1 MSKQFA
7 EFKINETF
15 SLESTSSG
23 IDGDKINPKE
33 GTTPYITR
41 GINENGIRQYVTDA
55 QPGSWKKDKGNVIT
69 IGLDTQ
75 TAYYQPVPFI
85 TGQNIH
91 VLSHESMS
99 QRVAMYIV
107 PQLKKLMLKYSWGGN
122 GATLGRLSQDT
133 LVLPVTDTTVNTPNP
148 EPDWEYMENYIK
160 AIERKY
166 IDQIAEHN
174 TREQEILE
182 QLHPESI
189 ETKPEA
195 HGFEAIRVRD
205 VFEVTGSRSTD
216 AGTLTLSN
224 NEGAFQFV
232 GRTAINNGIQGFCEY
247 LGFQPNLGSEISIS
261 QVGTIDAQWREKPYY
276 TSQNIVRCK
285 NKGEPFNSRK
295 GLYVVTL
302 LKSHLSRF
310 IGYTTPKIEDIEEF
324 QLLLPITPT
333 GDIDWDYME
342 HYIAWI
348 ETQERESRKL
358 CASREEQ
365 ILEQLHRHY

>member
-33 GTTPYITR
+33 GATPYITR

-55 QPGSWKKDKGNVIT
+55 QPGNWEKDKGNVIT

-133 LVLPVTDTTVNTPNP
+133 LVLPVTDTTANTPNP
-148 EPDWEYMENYIK
+148 EPDWEYMENYIRT
-160 AIERKY
+160 IERKY

-174 TREQEILE
+174 SKEQTILE
-182 QLHPESI
+182 QLHPES
-189 ETKPEA
+189 ENTKPEA
-195 HGFEAIRVRD
+195 HGFEDFCIDETFTLKSTSSGINGDKLNEKQGRTPY
-205 VFEVTGSRSTD
+205 VTRSVNKNGIKQYVTD
-216 AGTLTLSN
+216 SQPGKWAKDDGNVITIGLDTQTAYYQPVPFITGQNVHILKHEKLSQSTAMYIIPQLTKLMLKYSWGGNGATLGRLSQDSLTLP
-224 NEGAFQFV
+224 V
-232 GRTAINNGIQGFCEY
+232 TANGE
-247 LGFQPNLGSEISIS
+247 
-261 QVGTIDAQWREKPYY
+261 
-276 TSQNIVRCK
+276 
-285 NKGEPFNSRK
+285 
-295 GLYVVTL
+295 
-302 LKSHLSRF
+302 
-310 IGYTTPKIEDIEEF
+310 
-324 QLLLPITPT
+324 
-333 GDIDWDYME
+333 IDWDYME
-342 HYIAWI
+342 HYITWI
-348 ETQERESRKL
+348 ETRERERVESYVQHVKNR
-358 CASREEQ
+358 S
-365 ILEQLHRHY
+365 

>member
-55 QPGSWKKDKGNVIT
+55 QPGNWKKDKGNVIT

-91 VLSHESMS
+91 VLSHERMS
-99 QRVAMYIV
+99 QRVAMYII

-133 LVLPVTDTTVNTPNP
+133 LVLPVTDTTANTSTP
-148 EPDWEYMENYIK
+148 EPDWEYMEN
-160 AIERKY
+160 
-166 IDQIAEHN
+166 
-174 TREQEILE
+174 
-182 QLHPESI
+182 
-189 ETKPEA
+189 
-195 HGFEAIRVRD
+195 
-205 VFEVTGSRSTD
+205 
-216 AGTLTLSN
+216 
-224 NEGAFQFV
+224 
-232 GRTAINNGIQGFCEY
+232 
-247 LGFQPNLGSEISIS
+247 
-261 QVGTIDAQWREKPYY
+261 
-276 TSQNIVRCK
+276 
-285 NKGEPFNSRK
+285 
-295 GLYVVTL
+295 
-302 LKSHLSRF
+302 
-310 IGYTTPKIEDIEEF
+310 
-324 QLLLPITPT
+324 
-333 GDIDWDYME
+333 
-342 HYIAWI
+342 YIAWI

-358 CASREEQ
+358 RAAREEK
-365 ILEQLHRHY
+365 ILAWLHHQH

>member
-33 GTTPYITR
+33 GATPYITR

-55 QPGSWKKDKGNVIT
+55 QPGNWEKDKGNVIT

-133 LVLPVTDTTVNTPNP
+133 LVLPVTDTTANTPNP

-160 AIERKY
+160 TIERKY

-174 TREQEILE
+174 SKEQAILK

-189 ETKPEA
+189 NTKPEA
-195 HGFEAIRVRD
+195 HGFEEFKIGD
-205 VFEVTGSRSTD
+205 
-216 AGTLTLSN
+216 
-224 NEGAFQFV
+224 
-232 GRTAINNGIQGFCEY
+232 I
-247 LGFQPNLGSEISIS
+247 
-261 QVGTIDAQWREKPYY
+261 
-276 TSQNIVRCK
+276 
-285 NKGEPFNSRK
+285 FN
-295 GLYVVTL
+295 
-302 LKSHLSRF
+302 
-310 IGYTTPKIEDIEEF
+310 
-324 QLLLPITPT
+324 ITPT
-333 GDIDWDYME
+333 SYHKTTSPPTSDLVPQVTNTTQPNGISSFEPYAPNNEKNVITFSDTTVGGDTLFYQPVDFLGYSHIQKMTPAETVLTRRKAMYAITAFKKSVNGKYDYGAKFNRDNATKTDIQLPVTPTGEIDWDYME
-342 HYIAWI
+342 NYIAWI
-348 ETQERESRKL
+348 ETQERERVERYVQHVKNRS
-358 CASREEQ
+358 
-365 ILEQLHRHY
+365 

>member
-55 QPGSWKKDKGNVIT
+55 QPGNWKKDKGNVIT

-133 LVLPVTDTTVNTPNP
+133 LVLPVTDTTANTSNP
-148 EPDWEYMENYIK
+148 EPDWEYMENYIET
-160 AIERKY
+160 IEQKY

-174 TREQEILE
+174 SKEQVILE

-195 HGFEAIRVRD
+195 HGFEEIRVGDFIEFSKGKR
-205 VFEVTGSRSTD
+205 VTSAEQLPG
-216 AGTLTLSN
+216 N
-224 NEGAFQFV
+224 IPYV
-232 GRTAINNGIQGFCEY
+232 TAATESNGIDAW
-247 LGFQPNLGSEISIS
+247 ISNPIFTDKDLATVNFFGKCFYHPYPVAFKDGTYGMRFKDVS
-261 QVGTIDAQWREKPYY
+261 QATSRHYFYFMTALEKV
-276 TSQNIVRCK
+276 SM
-285 NKGEPFNSRK
+285 RK
-295 GLYVVTL
+295 GSYAQMLTDDLAAELHV
-302 LKSHLSRF
+302 RM
-310 IGYTTPKIEDIEEF
+310 
-324 QLLLPITPT
+324 PITPA
-333 GDIDWDYME
+333 GEIDWDYME
-342 HYIAWI
+342 QYITWI
-348 ETQERESRKL
+348 ETRERE
-358 CASREEQ
+358 
-365 ILEQLHRHY
+365 